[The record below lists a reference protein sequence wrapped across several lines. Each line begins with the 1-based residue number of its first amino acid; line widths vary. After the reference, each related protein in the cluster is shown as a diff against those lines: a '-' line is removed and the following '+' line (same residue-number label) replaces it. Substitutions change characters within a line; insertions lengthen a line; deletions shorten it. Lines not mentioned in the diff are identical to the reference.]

1 MGTLSVLGA
10 ISTRKIAIPKLNG
23 TPMSSAIAEVT
34 SVPITYG
41 SAPKIS
47 LPSTGFQAEPKKKLE
62 PNRCKTG
69 TEPDASVYAVNVR
82 MIMAEAATTAAIIL
96 NRLSPVNLVFEK
108 NFRRFG
114 SFRFLA
120 ALTCW

>member
-1 MGTLSVLGA
+1 
-10 ISTRKIAIPKLNG
+10 
-23 TPMSSAIAEVT
+23 VT

-69 TEPDASVYAVNVR
+69 TEPDDSVYAVNVR
-82 MIMAEAATTAAIIL
+82 MIIAEAATTAAIIL
-96 NRLSPVNLVFEK
+96 NRLSPVNLNPEK
-108 NFRRFG
+108 NLGSFG
-114 SFRFLA
+114 SFRFFSRLNLLEVVA
-120 ALTCW
+120 R